1 MTTDQII
8 EIGLILVLIITL
20 GGLVFYLYRL
30 RREFYEACLDTGNL
44 RLFADCPMGLPV
56 GSVRST
62 LALLIVL
69 FAVGYIG
76 VTGMAEPPQFLTAVV
91 STVLGFYFG
100 SRSSSESRKDITS
113 VMDRMGGTPL
123 ISSAVTSPPTPEDSS
138 PPSSPESSTETA
150 ASPEDRQKAKDLLS
164 RLKEGLSITEVARG
178 VLPQSLRKRFSAL
191 TNALQNG
198 VDTVQGLLEA
208 DDVGDALQAGKSLLE
223 RFDEENPVR
232 TTIERA
238 MGTFGTVLEAAVKP
252 LPLIGSI
259 VNVAATAKTEL
270 YDRWRARILP
280 LSFEPADLPIE
291 RVDAN
296 TGFTLLVNTP
306 IMKEA
311 FREELEAN
319 DRSFLEDTAEEL
331 LSTGELES
339 LWENYAD
346 RFESRQQFEE
356 GVAALRRATADLELK
371 EELDAS
377 LFEEVGGYEQTVTA
391 IDELHTDEAAKG
403 DLDAIVTIFEAL
415 RGADQVSTPLRQ
427 LFEYVRSELEPS
439 DSSPSSS

>member
-1 MTTDQII
+1 MTTDQLIS
-8 EIGLILVLIITL
+8 IGLIAVLLLTL
-20 GGLVFYLYRL
+20 GGLVLYLYRL
-30 RREFYEACLDTGNL
+30 RVEFYAACRETGNL
-44 RLFADCPMGLPV
+44 RLFADCPMGLPI

-62 LALLIVL
+62 LALVIVL

-76 VTGMAEPPQFLTAVV
+76 VTGTTDPPQFMTAVV

-100 SRSSSESRKDITS
+100 SRSSSDSRKDITS
-113 VMDRMGGTPL
+113 VVETMGERPLLSTAETSTPSTEQPSDS
-123 ISSAVTSPPTPEDSS
+123 SSAEPTTASPPN
-138 PPSSPESSTETA
+138 
-150 ASPEDRQKAKDLLS
+150 RQEAKELLA
-164 RLKEGLSITEVARG
+164 RLKEGLSITEVARS
-178 VLPQSLRKRFSAL
+178 VLPQSLRQRFSSL
-191 TNALQNG
+191 TNTLQNG
-198 VDTVQGLLEA
+198 VDTVQGLLEV
-208 DDVGDALQAGKSLLE
+208 DDVGDALQQGKALLE
-223 RFDEENPVR
+223 RFRKDNPVR

-238 MGTFGTVLEAAVKP
+238 MGTFGNVLQAAVKP

-270 YDRWRARILP
+270 YDRWRARILH

-306 IMKEA
+306 VMKEA

-339 LWENYAD
+339 LWENYSD
-346 RFESRQQFEE
+346 RFDSRQQFEE
-356 GVAALRRATADLELK
+356 GVAALRRAAADLELK

-391 IDELHTDEAAKG
+391 IDELHGDEAAKG

-415 RGADQVSTPLRQ
+415 RGADQVTTPLRR
-427 LFEYVRSELEPS
+427 LFEYVRSDLEPS
-439 DSSPSSS
+439 DSSASSS